1 MGSNGL
7 LGLRASVHLIR
18 TLISSI
24 TIHHTM
30 LAAAGVA
37 FYCALAIVPAITGV
51 VSGYGL
57 LTEPEGV
64 ADQLSPLTEVL
75 PPEAG
80 ELVVAQLESVT
91 RVGATGN
98 AVGLALGVFGLLW
111 LISNAVNALVMSIR
125 LAHERR
131 SPHNWVQG
139 RIFAIGL
146 SAGAIVVVTV
156 VIWLVIALPAV
167 LQGSRFDSTL
177 EWVLQVGRW
186 PLVVLIGVL
195 SQSLLYRL
203 VLGPRGQS
211 RIPITIGATLGT
223 AVWLVGTV
231 GMGLF
236 MSSVERLE
244 STFGSLGAVVVL
256 LVWFYLSAVAVV
268 IGAEVDAVLDRGIAA
283 EPANPLVGL
292 HID

>member
-7 LGLRASVHLIR
+7 LGFRAVVRILR

-24 TIHHTM
+24 TVHHTM

-51 VSGYGL
+51 VSAYGL

-64 ADQLSPLTEVL
+64 ADQLRPLTEVL

-80 ELVVAQLESVT
+80 ELLVVQLESVT

-98 AVGLALGVFGLLW
+98 AVGLTLGVFGLLW
-111 LISNAVNALVMSIR
+111 VISNAFNALVMSIR

-139 RIFAIGL
+139 RIFALGL
-146 SAGAIVVVTV
+146 SAGAILVVTA

-167 LQGSRFDSTL
+167 LKGSRFDSTL

-186 PLVVLIGVL
+186 PLVVLISVV

-203 VLGPRGQS
+203 VLGRRG
-211 RIPITIGATLGT
+211 RGLLITLGATIGT
-223 AVWLVGTV
+223 ALWLIGTV

-236 MSSVERLE
+236 MSNVERLE
-244 STFGSLGAVVVL
+244 STFGSLGAVIVL
-256 LVWFYLSAVAVV
+256 LVWFYLSAVAV
-268 IGAEVDAVLDRGIAA
+268 IMGAEIDAVFARGIAA

-292 HID
+292 ADD

>member
-7 LGLRASVHLIR
+7 FGLSASIRLLR

-24 TIHHTM
+24 TVHHTM

-37 FYCALAIVPAITGV
+37 FYCALAMVPAITGV

-98 AVGLALGVFGLLW
+98 AVGLTLGVFGLLW
-111 LISNAVNALVMSIR
+111 LISNAFNALVMSIR

-186 PLVVLIGVL
+186 PLVVIIGVL

-203 VLGPRGQS
+203 VLGPQSQS

-223 AVWLVGTV
+223 ALWLVGTV

-236 MSSVERLE
+236 MSNVERLE

-268 IGAEVDAVLDRGIAA
+268 IGAEVDAVLDRGITS

-292 HID
+292 PND